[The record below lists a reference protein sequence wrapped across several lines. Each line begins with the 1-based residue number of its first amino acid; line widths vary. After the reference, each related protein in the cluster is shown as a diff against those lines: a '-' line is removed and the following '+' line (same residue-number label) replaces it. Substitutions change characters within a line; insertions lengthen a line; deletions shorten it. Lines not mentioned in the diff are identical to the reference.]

1 MKKNLFLL
9 IVTFI
14 GFGALQAQDTN
25 MFNYFLKGEVGT
37 KSVLK
42 VKTGSGATIGTEYYE
57 ITQKNVD
64 CDTPF
69 IQIKNYTTGLGN
81 SAGIVYKVKSYNDSS
96 YSELSEILNVERFLK
111 SKVAELNPLW
121 FPLPENLQV
130 GDTLSGYYLVRHYSS
145 YDLVTKVANRIIEG
159 QETVSCPA
167 GDFDCMK
174 ISYTIEAKTNYGVFI
189 SNYTDWLNID
199 VGIVKQEAR
208 TKSGNVENLFILQE
222 VVKK

>member
-14 GFGALQAQDTN
+14 GFNAVQAQDAN

-37 KSVLK
+37 KTVLK
-42 VKTGSGATIGTEYYE
+42 VLTGSGAVIGTEYYE
-57 ITQKNVD
+57 IIQKDVS

-69 IQIKNYTTGLGN
+69 IVIKNYTTGIGN
-81 SAGIVYKVKSYNDSS
+81 TAAIVYKVKSFDNAS
-96 YSELSEILNVERFLK
+96 YSELPEILNVTRFLK
-111 SKVAELNPLW
+111 AKVAELNPLW
-121 FPLPENLQV
+121 FPLPENMKV

-145 YDLVTKVANRIIEG
+145 YDLITKIANRIVEG

-174 ISYTIEAKTNYGVFI
+174 ISYTIEATTNYGVFV
-189 SNYTDWLNID
+189 SYYTDWLNKD

-208 TKSGNVENLFILQE
+208 TKTGSVENLFILQE
-222 VVKK
+222 VIKK